1 LTEVNAPSPVLL
13 QALPHPDNAGS
24 RDMDEQTKELVA
36 VGASVAANC
45 YPCMKHHLA
54 KCDELGVARAEVR
67 AAAEVGKMVNRGAAT
82 NTRKFVDEL
91 LGDEEP
97 ALVE

>member
-1 LTEVNAPSPVLL
+1 MAI
-13 QALPHPDNAGS
+13 
-24 RDMDEQTKELVA
+24 
-36 VGASVAANC
+36 GASVAANC

-54 KCDELGVARAEVR
+54 KCDELGVARAAVR

-91 LGDEEP
+91 LVSEEP
-97 ALVE
+97 APAD